1 MIKTK
6 RKINMVDYSDCFE
19 GISGGAI
26 FIILKIKNIIYITK
40 N

>member
-1 MIKTK
+1 
-6 RKINMVDYSDCFE
+6 MVDYSDCFE